1 MEGGKV
7 SIAKKAVVSGIAF
20 ALFAS
25 VSASAAPII
34 VTPGSSEFS
43 NPPGENGGG
52 GSSAITGTAPNG
64 AGTGSL
70 ELHGDRTRFV
80 LGSIYDPSS
89 KLFDLKSLAS
99 FTFDWRVD
107 NSGNQPHFT
116 PALRLHVF
124 DKDTT
129 GALSRMEII
138 WEGVYQGITDV
149 AEGVWHTSGAD
160 DLFYINVRS
169 GMPTF
174 LGGAYTVDGG
184 LTGVLLMN
192 GAQQNLTLLDLLDT
206 FFSDEAYV
214 AGISIGAGSPAGD
227 DFLGFA
233 DLVTLTFKDGT
244 EVVYDFETTAVPE
257 PATLA
262 LFGAGLLGLG
272 WMRRRRS

>member
-1 MEGGKV
+1 MSV
-7 SIAKKAVVSGIAF
+7 TKKAVISGIAF

-25 VSASAAPII
+25 VSASASSVI
-34 VTPGSSEFS
+34 VTPGSSDFS
-43 NPPGENGGG
+43 NPADENGGG
-52 GSSAITGTAPNG
+52 GYSEITGTAPNG

-89 KLFDLKSLAS
+89 RLFDLKSLAS

-124 DKDTT
+124 DKDAT

-149 AEGVWHTSGAD
+149 AEGVWYTTDVD
-160 DLFYINVRS
+160 DLFYINLRS
-169 GMPTF
+169 GTPDF
-174 LGGAYTVDGG
+174 LGGEYSAHASGVILKNGG
-184 LTGVLLMN
+184 QL
-192 GAQQNLTLLDLLDT
+192 NLSLADLLDL
-206 FFSDEAYV
+206 FSDEAYV
-214 AGISIGAGSPAGD
+214 SGISIGAGSSTGG

-233 DLVTLTFKDGT
+233 DLVTLTFTDGR
-244 EVVYDFETTAVPE
+244 EVVYDFEATAVPE
-257 PATLA
+257 PATIA
-262 LFGAGLLGLG
+262 LLGAGLLGLG

>member
-138 WEGVYQGITDV
+138 WEGVYRASPMSPRACGTPAAPMISS
-149 AEGVWHTSGAD
+149 TSTSARECRPSWGART
-160 DLFYINVRS
+160 RS
-169 GMPTF
+169 M
-174 LGGAYTVDGG
+174 
-184 LTGVLLMN
+184 
-192 GAQQNLTLLDLLDT
+192 
-206 FFSDEAYV
+206 
-214 AGISIGAGSPAGD
+214 AGSPA
-227 DFLGFA
+227 F
-233 DLVTLTFKDGT
+233 
-244 EVVYDFETTAVPE
+244 
-257 PATLA
+257 
-262 LFGAGLLGLG
+262 
-272 WMRRRRS
+272 S